1 MGKKRKPRLRAAFAH
16 LAGRVSVCK
25 VQHTFY
31 LVDSLRELKLAL
43 P

>member
-1 MGKKRKPRLRAAFAH
+1 LGKKRKPRLRAAFAH

-31 LVDSLRELKLAL
+31 LVDSFRELKLAL
-43 P
+43 R